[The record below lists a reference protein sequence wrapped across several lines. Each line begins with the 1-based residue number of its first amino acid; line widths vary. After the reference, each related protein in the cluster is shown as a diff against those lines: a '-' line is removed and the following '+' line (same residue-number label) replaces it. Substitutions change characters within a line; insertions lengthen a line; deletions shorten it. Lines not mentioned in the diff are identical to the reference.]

1 MIHTSNRIQL
11 ILRKFSSLAVMSA
24 VAISVNA
31 ISFTLD
37 DLGKFPLANTAH
49 AKNDKDDKDDKGDK
63 ADKGGKDHKDDK
75 GDKSAKGDESGG
87 KGSSKSAGSTSAP
100 ATVVPSPSVSVPLSE
115 SLNRALDVIQNLF
128 GGQVG
133 HDLSEDDEADLIRRG
148 WTRPPSL
155 PATVQ

>member
-11 ILRKFSSLAVMSA
+11 ILRKFSSLAVMAA

-100 ATVVPSPSVSVPLSE
+100 GNGRSI
-115 SLNRALDVIQNLF
+115 SLGFCA
-128 GGQVG
+128 
-133 HDLSEDDEADLIRRG
+133 AIRKLKSG
-148 WTRPPSL
+148 T
-155 PATVQ
+155 

>member
-11 ILRKFSSLAVMSA
+11 ILRKFSSLAVMAA

-31 ISFTLD
+31 NSFTLD

-115 SLNRALDVIQNLF
+115 ILNRALDVIQNLF